1 MKRVYLYVGRHQ
13 RLVGEVR
20 RLERAVGVLRR
31 RGDRGVAGLDGEKE
45 GLSGEG
51 EGEGEGEG
59 VEVVE
64 IVHWKVLFGGR
75 AEIVG

>member
-1 MKRVYLYVGRHQ
+1 M
-13 RLVGEVR
+13 VGEVR

-31 RGDRGVAGLDGEKE
+31 REDKGVAGLDGEKE

-51 EGEGEGEG
+51 EG
-59 VEVVE
+59 VEVLEV
-64 IVHWKVLFGGR
+64 VYWKVLFGGR

>member
-1 MKRVYLYVGRHQ
+1 M
-13 RLVGEVR
+13 GEVR

-31 RGDRGVAGLDGEKE
+31 REDKGVAGLDGEKE

>member
-1 MKRVYLYVGRHQ
+1 M
-13 RLVGEVR
+13 GEVR

-31 RGDRGVAGLDGEKE
+31 RDGMGDE
-45 GLSGEG
+45 EG
-51 EGEGEGEG
+51 EGEGE
-59 VEVVE
+59 VEIVE